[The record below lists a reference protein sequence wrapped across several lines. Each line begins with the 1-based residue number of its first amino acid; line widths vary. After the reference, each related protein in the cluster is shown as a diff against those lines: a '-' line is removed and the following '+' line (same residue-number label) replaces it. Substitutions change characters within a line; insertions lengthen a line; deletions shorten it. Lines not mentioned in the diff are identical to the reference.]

1 MQGRAKLID
10 LRPNDAAPQGDSL
23 ITVDVDYSPTN
34 DAPRTSIGED
44 APMNAPLETSFS
56 PIDMIQTQ
64 ISEVVPAAAP
74 SIVPVAAPPIVLAPA
89 ATSTPKRVIDLAGA
103 LIGLTL
109 LGPLMMV
116 VAVLVRRDSPGPALF
131 RQRRMGLGGRTFW
144 VLKFRTMATDAE
156 MRLREVESLNESGG
170 GVLFKI
176 RRDPRVTR
184 LGRILRKTSL
194 DELPQLINVLRGEMS
209 LIGPRPL
216 QMRDSELLLAEH
228 PEAYSRRLSVL
239 PGASGPWQVGG
250 RSEVDVEGML
260 RLDLDYIDSWSIFGD
275 IKIIF
280 QTVWVVL
287 TGRGAC

>member
-1 MQGRAKLID
+1 
-10 LRPNDAAPQGDSL
+10 
-23 ITVDVDYSPTN
+23 
-34 DAPRTSIGED
+34 
-44 APMNAPLETSFS
+44 MNAPPETSFS

-64 ISEVVPAAAP
+64 IPDILAVAAP
-74 SIVPVAAPPIVLAPA
+74 LIPPPIVLAAA
-89 ATSTPKRVIDLAGA
+89 ATSTLKRTIDLAGS
-103 LIGLTL
+103 LVGLAL

-131 RQRRMGLGGRTFW
+131 RQRRMGLGGKTFW

-156 MRLREVESLNESGG
+156 MRLREIESLNESGG

-184 LGRILRKTSL
+184 LGRVLRKTSL

-216 QMRDSELLLAEH
+216 QMRDSDLLLAGN
-228 PEAYSRRLSVL
+228 PEAYSRRLAVL

-250 RSEVDVEGML
+250 RSEVDVNGML
-260 RLDLDYIDSWSIFGD
+260 RLDLDYIDSWSICGD

-280 QTVWVVL
+280 QTVWVVM

>member
-1 MQGRAKLID
+1 MRGRAKLID
-10 LRPNDAAPQGDSL
+10 LKPDDAAHQGDPVMP
-23 ITVDVDYSPTN
+23 VDVDHAPTS
-34 DAPRTSIGED
+34 DASRTSTGEY

-64 ISEVVPAAAP
+64 ISEVVPVAAP
-74 SIVPVAAPPIVLAPA
+74 PTLPAAAPPIVLAPS
-89 ATSTPKRVIDLAGA
+89 ATSTAKRLIDLTGS
-103 LIGLTL
+103 LVGLTL
-109 LGPLMMV
+109 LGPLMMA
-116 VAVLVRRDSPGPALF
+116 VAIMVRRDSPGPALF
-131 RQRRMGLGGRTFW
+131 RQRRMGLGGKTFW
-144 VLKFRTMATDAE
+144 VLKFRTMVTDAE

-176 RRDPRVTR
+176 RLDPRVTR
-184 LGRILRKTSL
+184 LGRILRRTSL
-194 DELPQLINVLRGEMS
+194 DELPQLMNVLRGEMS

-216 QMRDSELLLAEH
+216 QMRDTDLLLAEH

-250 RSEVDVEGML
+250 RSEVDIEGML
-260 RLDLDYIDSWSIFGD
+260 KLDLDYIDSWSIFGD